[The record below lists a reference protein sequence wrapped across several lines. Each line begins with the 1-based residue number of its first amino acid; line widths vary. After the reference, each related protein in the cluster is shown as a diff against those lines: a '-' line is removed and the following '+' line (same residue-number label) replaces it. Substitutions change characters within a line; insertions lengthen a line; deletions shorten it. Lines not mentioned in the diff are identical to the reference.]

1 MELSSSNIFSKESF
15 FNISGN
21 KNTEMISYISGHRNP
36 KKLFIF
42 QDVTFRAQKKKKKKK
57 HLQRCL
63 IFQEMQLSS
72 LKISNF
78 IRRLKTF
85 QDKTS
90 QKSQA
95 QKILCF

>member
-42 QDVTFRAQKKKKKKK
+42 QDVTFRAQKKKEKKTLKK
-57 HLQRCL
+57 
-63 IFQEMQLSS
+63 MSY
-72 LKISNF
+72 ISGNA
-78 IRRLKTF
+78 TF
-85 QDKTS
+85 
-90 QKSQA
+90 
-95 QKILCF
+95 